1 MQKSRF
7 TETQIVAILHEAD
20 AGLPVTEVCRKYGIS
35 GNTFYRWKK
44 KYGGM
49 GVPELRRMKELETE
63 NNRLKRMY
71 SDLSL
76 ENDALK
82 ELISKKL

>member
-1 MQKSRF
+1 MQEWLSQKC
-7 TETQIVAILHEAD
+7 VA
-20 AGLPVTEVCRKYGIS
+20 
-35 GNTFYRWKK
+35 GNTFYNWKK

-49 GVPELRRMKELETE
+49 GVPEVKRLKELEVE
-63 NNRLKRMY
+63 NSRLKRMY

>member
-1 MQKSRF
+1 LRKSRF

-20 AGLPVTEVCRKYGIS
+20 AGVPVTEVCRKYGICT
-35 GNTFYRWKK
+35 NTFYNWKK

-49 GVPELRRMKELETE
+49 GVPELRRMKELESE